1 MLARHRET
9 RNAGPVRPSIFHLEA
24 DGQLLFGGHFFAT
37 ALIVFC
43 LAKIIFNLV
52 NLRHF
57 NGPDVGRINRWSVI
71 STIVMILMATALAYD
86 VWMDS

>member
-1 MLARHRET
+1 MRARLLVVYGLVAAIVIAA
-9 RNAGPVRPSIFHLEA
+9 AGGLL
-24 DGQLLFGGHFFAT
+24 QLLFGGHFFAT